1 MRWFWWV
8 QGFSVQLLLVK
19 CECRIVSCLQFFL
32 FRFAAWESGNL
43 SWVSINTV
51 KTLSASVHKTLDGN
65 AGGRAGICSDVEFSP
80 ERKKRL
86 FFFLQMRQR
95 VLRNPF
101 CCLNYQRTWNE
112 MAKAWPMYTV
122 VCQGGNIWV
131 DVISG
136 LITWWIGWCK
146 LKAEILHGGSY
157 DNHGVFFMWF

>member
-1 MRWFWWV
+1 M

-80 ERKKRL
+80 ERRDY
-86 FFFLQMRQR
+86 FFSANEAESAQKSFL
-95 VLRNPF
+95 LSELPKN
-101 CCLNYQRTWNE
+101 
-112 MAKAWPMYTV
+112 
-122 VCQGGNIWV
+122 
-131 DVISG
+131 
-136 LITWWIGWCK
+136 
-146 LKAEILHGGSY
+146 LK
-157 DNHGVFFMWF
+157 